1 MLAIWGD
8 SECSKLPNTYSMRLF
23 SGSFEDSTMGDD
35 FFRNRL
41 DQMIDFRHPLAVL
54 ANRMPWQEFEA
65 SLPQRWARQV
75 KAGKKIEGLDLFGPV
90 SVVAG
95 GGNNSP

>member
-1 MLAIWGD
+1 
-8 SECSKLPNTYSMRLF
+8 
-23 SGSFEDSTMGDD
+23 
-35 FFRNRL
+35 
-41 DQMIDFRHPLAVL
+41 MICGEV
-54 ANRMPWQEFEA
+54 EF
-65 SLPQRWARQV
+65 LLLIDMRWARQV